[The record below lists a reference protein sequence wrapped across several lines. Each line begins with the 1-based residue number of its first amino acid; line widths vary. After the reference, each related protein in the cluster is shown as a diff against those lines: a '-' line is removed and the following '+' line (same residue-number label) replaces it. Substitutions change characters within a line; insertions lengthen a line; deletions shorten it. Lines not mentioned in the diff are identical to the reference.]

1 MKNLKVIF
9 MGSPLFS
16 VPVLEKLNNN
26 VNIVAVVTSPD
37 APVGRKKILT
47 KCPVK
52 EKAITLGLPVYSP
65 TSLRKDYQF
74 IKDLN
79 PDMIITC
86 AYGQIL
92 TEEILNIPK
101 LGCFNLHGSLLPK
114 YRGGA
119 PIHYALLNG
128 DQETGI
134 TLMYMDKG
142 MDSGDMI
149 EQETIKISDEDNI
162 ETLTNKLSLLA
173 SKMIIEH
180 LPSLIKQTNKRQKQD
195 ETKVTFSPIITRK
208 DEHLNFNK
216 TSKEVYNH
224 IRALSPNPL
233 PNFILDDIEYKIAEC
248 EITSAHGKP
257 STIVEVNKNY
267 IVIMCKDKGIKITK
281 LKPTGK
287 NIMTVKDFLN
297 GYHKELLN
305 KEVN

>member
-16 VPVLEKLNNN
+16 VPVLEALHKN

-47 KCPVK
+47 MSPVK
-52 EKAITLGLPVYSP
+52 EAATNLGLPTYSP
-65 TSLRKDYQF
+65 SNIKKDYQF

-92 TEEILNIPK
+92 NEEILNIPK
-101 LGCFNLHGSLLPK
+101 LGCINLHGSLLPK
-114 YRGGA
+114 YRGAA
-119 PIHYALLNG
+119 PIHYALING
-128 DQETGI
+128 EKETGI

-142 MDSGDMI
+142 TDTGDI
-149 EQETIKISDEDNI
+149 ISKEIIPISEDDNI
-162 ETLTNKLSLLA
+162 ETLTNKLSILA
-173 SKMIIEH
+173 SKMIIDN
-180 LPSLIKQTNKRQKQD
+180 LPSLIYHTNKREKQN
-195 ETKVTFSPIITRK
+195 EQLATFTKIITRE
-208 DEHLNFNK
+208 DEHINFNNEAIK
-216 TSKEVYNH
+216 IYNH
-224 IRALSPNPL
+224 IRALTPNPL
-233 PNFILDDIEYKIAEC
+233 PNFKLEDIEYKIAEC
-248 EITSAHGKP
+248 EITNAQGKP
-257 STIVEVNKNY
+257 SAIVEVNKNY

-281 LKPTGK
+281 IKPTGK

-305 KEVN
+305 KEVY

>member
-16 VPVLEKLNNN
+16 VPVLEELNKN
-26 VNIVAVVTSPD
+26 VKIVAVVTSPD

-52 EKAITLGLPVYSP
+52 EKAIALDLPVYSP

-79 PDMIITC
+79 PDIIITC

-128 DQETGI
+128 DKETGI

-149 EQETIKISDEDNI
+149 EQETIEITDEDNI
-162 ETLTNKLSLLA
+162 ETLTNKLSLRA
-173 SKMIIEH
+173 SKMIIKN
-180 LPSLIKQTNKRQKQD
+180 LPSLINQTNKRQKQD

-216 TSKEVYNH
+216 TAKEVYNH
-224 IRALSPNPL
+224 IRTLTPNPL
-233 PNFILDDIEYKIAEC
+233 PNFILDEIEYKIAEC
-248 EITSAHGKP
+248 EITPAQGKP